1 MNSASGRHCHQN
13 AENHLGTQNSLYQ
26 TEKNVKSNF
35 ETYQWS
41 SIFTDLT
48 SPNFVWKLLPNTVFS
63 KFPTGW
69 MEVEVGDINEKI
81 APAVMRK
88 TKSRDPV
95 NPVAIVISW
104 EEARK
109 PLYTWATKIFPEQN
123 FHLPTLLQFT
133 TCIALNIRSDKID
146 ETRKDPPSVKAIF
159 LEKFFWDFFA
169 DFWLGFSTQEE
180 ILDGCLLALYPRFSD

>member
-13 AENHLGTQNSLYQ
+13 TENHLGTQNFLYLI
-26 TEKNVKSNF
+26 EKRNVNLYF
-35 ETYQWS
+35 ETYL

-69 MEVEVGDINEKI
+69 MEVEVGHINERI

-109 PLYTWATKIFPEQN
+109 PLYTWATKIFPEED
-123 FHLPTLLQFT
+123 FHLLTILQIT
-133 TCIALNIRSDKID
+133 TCIALNIRSDKIE

-159 LEKFFWDFFA
+159 LKNKLWPF
-169 DFWLGFSTQEE
+169 
-180 ILDGCLLALYPRFSD
+180 LLTFC

>member
-1 MNSASGRHCHQN
+1 MPAADIAIKMQKTTWGHKT
-13 AENHLGTQNSLYQ
+13 LLYP
-26 TEKNVKSNF
+26 KKKRNVNLYF
-35 ETYQWS
+35 ETYL

-69 MEVEVGDINEKI
+69 MEVEVGHINERI

-109 PLYTWATKIFPEQN
+109 PLYT
-123 FHLPTLLQFT
+123 
-133 TCIALNIRSDKID
+133 
-146 ETRKDPPSVKAIF
+146 
-159 LEKFFWDFFA
+159 
-169 DFWLGFSTQEE
+169 
-180 ILDGCLLALYPRFSD
+180 

>member
-13 AENHLGTQNSLYQ
+13 TENHLGTQNFLYLI
-26 TEKNVKSNF
+26 EKRNVNLYF
-35 ETYQWS
+35 ETYL

-69 MEVEVGDINEKI
+69 VEIKVGDINEKI

-109 PLYTWATKIFPEQN
+109 PLYTWAGLSSPDILTIHHLHCTEYQKWQN
-123 FHLPTLLQFT
+123 
-133 TCIALNIRSDKID
+133 RWD
-146 ETRKDPPSVKAIF
+146 EEGSSF
-159 LEKFFWDFFA
+159 SQSHFSGKFF
-169 DFWLGFSTQEE
+169 LGFFCWLLVGLFNSRRDTGWMSACPISTLFRLE
-180 ILDGCLLALYPRFSD
+180 

>member
-26 TEKNVKSNF
+26 TKKRNVNLNF
-35 ETYQWS
+35 ETYQCS

-69 MEVEVGDINEKI
+69 MEVEVGHINERI

-159 LEKFFWDFFA
+159 LKNKLW
-169 DFWLGFSTQEE
+169 SS
-180 ILDGCLLALYPRFSD
+180 LLTFG